1 MKSLISTEMKTA
13 AAHAQWGKTFYE
25 EAHLF
30 INKQPAF
37 LQLALRVSVSEIIYA
52 LIEYLTSAGFFTS
65 SVVNGCENMK
75 F

>member
-37 LQLALRVSVSEIIYA
+37 LQLALRVSVSEIIHV
-52 LIEYLTSAGFFTS
+52 FTY
-65 SVVNGCENMK
+65 
-75 F
+75 